1 LRVAKSFPNTVLCG
15 ALTAL
20 FIGAP
25 PARAQLTEA
34 SVDVGGMALRYADT
48 LSTGVA
54 TVSPHLLFDSGH
66 SIADASGTFSQFLP
80 GGWSAQGAV
89 SGSLLSGAR
98 GGFFGELGAFGGG
111 STHSDGTRTG
121 EVLGNL
127 RLHFQHSAGE
137 LFVGAAVGRTS
148 FADGSQRILLGEA
161 GLSVRLQ
168 EVDATLTVSPIAL
181 DSIQYTDT
189 QLSASWTRAGF
200 DFEGVVGFRLGDQ
213 LTDLGA
219 TARAWGSLSA
229 IAWLTP
235 HFAAVLSGGS
245 YPIDPTQGF
254 PGGRFVSASIRFAR
268 AGNRPTPAMAT
279 DASPAGLTTEA
290 PIIERFTWEKSGTGD
305 VILRANAPR
314 AQTVEVT
321 GDFTKWEP
329 IQLSSESGGW
339 WTIRLPLPA
348 GKYQMN
354 LRINGGSWLVP
365 PGLLPIADEFGGSV
379 GLLVVE

>member
-1 LRVAKSFPNTVLCG
+1 LIVAKSLPNTVLRG

-20 FIGAP
+20 LFSASS
-25 PARAQLTEA
+25 ARAQRTEA
-34 SVDVGGMALRYADT
+34 SIDVGGMALRYADT

-54 TVSPHLLFDSGH
+54 TVSPHLLFDSGR
-66 SIADASGTFSQFLP
+66 SIADASGTFSQFLA
-80 GGWSAQGAV
+80 GGWSAQGAL
-89 SGSLLSGAR
+89 SGSLFSGAH
-98 GGFFGELGAFGGG
+98 GGFFGELGAFAGG

-127 RLHFQHSAGE
+127 RLHFQLGGGE
-137 LFVGAAVGRTS
+137 VFTGVAAGRTS
-148 FADGSQRILLGEA
+148 FGDGSQRILLGEA

-168 EVDATLTVSPIAL
+168 EVDATLTVSPISL
-181 DSIQYTDT
+181 DSIHYTDT
-189 QLSASWTRAGF
+189 QLSLSWTRRGF
-200 DFEGVVGFRLGDQ
+200 DLDGLVGFRVGDQ
-213 LTDLGA
+213 LSDLGA

-229 IAWLTP
+229 VAWLTP
-235 HFAAVLSGGS
+235 HFAAVLSGGT

-254 PGGRFVSASIRFAR
+254 PGGRFLSASIRFAH
-268 AGNRPTPAMAT
+268 ASNRTNPAAAT
-279 DASPAGLTTEA
+279 DASPSGMTAEA
-290 PIIERFTWEKSGTGD
+290 PIIERFTWEKSDTGG

-329 IQLSSESGGW
+329 VQLSSEGGGW
-339 WTIRLPLPA
+339 WAIRLPLAA

-354 LRINGGSWLVP
+354 LRINGGSWMVP